1 MMKIVSQIRESLF
14 LYGYVLYRGAQDMIW
29 LFNRDL
35 YVLVD
40 IFRALVSKKALYV
53 VLLIV
58 CYNKIVLAQELDS
71 GLNAPQA
78 SPVEMLLSHYFT
90 KQAPYLNDEG
100 VTITP
105 KQAYRSKYINGS
117 RTISNAV
124 ADLYV
129 GKNSTQLWQHESARK
144 MVVEQLKKL
153 SDDGLNP
160 ADYQVDL
167 LEQWSSSQQLPP
179 DQELHYSAS
188 LLRALFHLTRGKV
201 NEKGNA
207 PVWNFS
213 LNDFPETLQRELL
226 QGDFSASNIETFFEQ
241 ARPSQA
247 EYTHLRDAYV
257 RLRDGQDNQRYP
269 QLLTHK
275 VLKPCE
281 RSIDVLRLRERLRIT
296 GEYTVTDPE
305 AMAGSAKLCLSQ
317 QRQKS
322 LIQAK
327 RTREQA
333 YEQWQE
339 AKYRAEQEGNYFS
352 EPEPEPWSEADELRH
367 RANVE
372 SNLDDVYDEELVRA
386 VKHFQQ
392 ENLLKVDGIIGGA
405 TRRALNISPSDRLD
419 QIKINLDRA
428 RWRLHRMQKHM
439 VLVDLAGFRVRYYVD
454 GRIDFESRVQIG
466 MAYRHS
472 PVIHSSITHVTLNP
486 SWIVPPTIL
495 RKDILP
501 KFRADP
507 SYLAKNRLKAY
518 DTNGRQVDPH
528 SVNWN
533 SPGSFRLR
541 QSPGPKGA
549 LGLAAIRFPND
560 HAIYLHDTPHQKLF
574 DTDQRATSS
583 GCIRVENAMELVA
596 RLLAD
601 TPEWQPDSIQK
612 TIGAGK
618 TKNARLKSTI
628 PILIAYWTVDAVSP
642 TQLIFKEDVYKRD
655 ATMIAAFNQSH

>member
-213 LNDFPETLQRELL
+213 LNDFPERLQRELL

-269 QLLTHK
+269 QLLTNK

-281 RSIDVLRLRERLRIT
+281 RSTDVLRLRERLSIT

-305 AMAGSAKLCLSQ
+305 AMA
-317 QRQKS
+317 
-322 LIQAK
+322 
-327 RTREQA
+327 
-333 YEQWQE
+333 
-339 AKYRAEQEGNYFS
+339 
-352 EPEPEPWSEADELRH
+352 
-367 RANVE
+367 
-372 SNLDDVYDEELVRA
+372 
-386 VKHFQQ
+386 
-392 ENLLKVDGIIGGA
+392 
-405 TRRALNISPSDRLD
+405 
-419 QIKINLDRA
+419 
-428 RWRLHRMQKHM
+428 
-439 VLVDLAGFRVRYYVD
+439 
-454 GRIDFESRVQIG
+454 
-466 MAYRHS
+466 
-472 PVIHSSITHVTLNP
+472 
-486 SWIVPPTIL
+486 
-495 RKDILP
+495 
-501 KFRADP
+501 
-507 SYLAKNRLKAY
+507 
-518 DTNGRQVDPH
+518 
-528 SVNWN
+528 
-533 SPGSFRLR
+533 
-541 QSPGPKGA
+541 
-549 LGLAAIRFPND
+549 
-560 HAIYLHDTPHQKLF
+560 
-574 DTDQRATSS
+574 
-583 GCIRVENAMELVA
+583 
-596 RLLAD
+596 
-601 TPEWQPDSIQK
+601 
-612 TIGAGK
+612 
-618 TKNARLKSTI
+618 
-628 PILIAYWTVDAVSP
+628 
-642 TQLIFKEDVYKRD
+642 
-655 ATMIAAFNQSH
+655 